1 MIPITEPVNE
11 QALAEMIQRIRGL
24 LGDQQDGPDVLATL
38 TNCVT
43 QEARGKRSLKR
54 YHAALD
60 ECRALIDAP
69 C

>member
-38 TNCVT
+38 TNCIVT
-43 QEARGKRSLKR
+43 EPLAQRETDR
-54 YHAALD
+54 YYAAIAKAK
-60 ECRALIDAP
+60 ALIDTP